1 MMLLSSQFFRFAT
14 VGGIATAAQYAIL
27 YALVSGAA
35 WDAAHA
41 SMLGAAIG
49 ALLNYWLN
57 YTFSF
62 RSDRKHRESFPLF
75 ALMAS
80 CGTVLNGLIVKG
92 LTLAGL
98 YFMLA
103 QVVATIVVL
112 GFNFYVSRKWIFVQT
127 R

>member
-1 MMLLSSQFFRFAT
+1 MTSQFLKFVT
-14 VGGIATAAQYAIL
+14 VGGVATATQYVIL

-35 WDAAHA
+35 WDPAHA

-49 ALLNYWLN
+49 ALVNYWLN

-62 RSDRKHRESFPLF
+62 KSGRRHRESFPLF
-75 ALMAS
+75 VLMAS

-92 LTLAGL
+92 LTLAGV
-98 YFMLA
+98 YYMLA

-127 R
+127 K

>member
-1 MMLLSSQFFRFAT
+1 MNSQFLRFAT
-14 VGGIATAAQYAIL
+14 AGGIATLTQYVIL

-35 WDAAHA
+35 WDPAHA

-49 ALLNYWLN
+49 AIINYWLN

-62 RSDRKHRESFPLF
+62 KSVRRHRESFPLF
-75 ALMAS
+75 VLMAS

-98 YFMLA
+98 YYMLA

-127 R
+127 K

>member
-1 MMLLSSQFFRFAT
+1 MSSQFLRFAS
-14 VGGIATAAQYAIL
+14 VGAIATATQYAIL

-35 WDAAHA
+35 WDPAHA

-49 ALLNYWLN
+49 ALVNYWLN

-62 RSDRKHRESFPLF
+62 RSERRHRESFPLF
-75 ALMAS
+75 VLMAG

-98 YFMLA
+98 HYMLA
-103 QVVATIVVL
+103 QVIATIVVL
-112 GFNFYVSRKWIFVQT
+112 GFNFIVSRKWIFVQT

>member
-1 MMLLSSQFFRFAT
+1 MIVLQSQFFRFAS
-14 VGGIATAAQYAIL
+14 VGAIATATQYVIL

-35 WDAAHA
+35 WDPAHA
-41 SMLGAAIG
+41 SMIGAAIG
-49 ALLNYWLN
+49 ALVNYWLN

-62 RSDRKHRESFPLF
+62 RSDRRHRESFPLF
-75 ALMAS
+75 LLMAS

-98 YFMLA
+98 YYMFA